1 MERNQDE
8 PVQEGP
14 FEGETE
20 QRSAEE
26 QEQRQEQG

>member
-14 FEGETE
+14 FEGEIE
-20 QRSAEE
+20 KQSAEE
-26 QEQRQEQG
+26 QQEDES